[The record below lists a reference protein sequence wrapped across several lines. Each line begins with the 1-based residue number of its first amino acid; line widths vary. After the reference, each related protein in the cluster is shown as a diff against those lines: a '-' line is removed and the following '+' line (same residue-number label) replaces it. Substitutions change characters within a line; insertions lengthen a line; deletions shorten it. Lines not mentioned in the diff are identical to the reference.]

1 MTGPRPDRA
10 DGGPGRVRARIAS
23 VEGMAD
29 TKKILILSTDFGVE
43 SAEIVQPATKL
54 RELGHDVVVA
64 TPSGEDVQTFVDDRD
79 RGEVFAVDAALADA
93 QEPFDVIVLP
103 GGTLNADAARLD
115 EGIRSIVSD
124 QAEAGRAVAAI
135 CHAPWILVDAG
146 VAEGKTL
153 TGYDS
158 VRIDLANAGA
168 SVVDEEV
175 KVCTAGGWTLI
186 TSRTPADLDAFIS
199 AIDAL

>member
-1 MTGPRPDRA
+1 
-10 DGGPGRVRARIAS
+10 
-23 VEGMAD
+23 MAD
-29 TKKILILSTDFGVE
+29 LTGRTIAFLASRGVE
-43 SAEIVQPATKL
+43 EAELAKPWEAVTQAGAKAVLLSP
-54 RELGHDVVVA
+54 EDSSV
-64 TPSGEDVQTFVDDRD
+64 PSLVGDWD
-79 RGEVFAVDAALADA
+79 RGREFPVDGPIAGADPAAYDA
-93 QEPFDVIVLP
+93 LVLP

-115 EGIRSIVSD
+115 EGIRSIVAD